1 MKRKLIGFL
10 LVFLAL
16 AVPLSANAEAEVL
29 ANVAVEN
36 AGFDL
41 WTDNMPDAWQIS
53 GADVVSRGMSGGESY
68 LEMQL
73 NSDGNAQVFQNM
85 TLEPDSIYKISCRM
99 MMQGVTGSG
108 SAGIT
113 IESQAAG
120 SQADAQLDGA
130 WQNVLLYIETDSAET
145 QTYTVQFGMGTDSAD
160 AQGMICIDDV
170 VIEKLSEAPL
180 GAPVYAVYGGTGSQH
195 MISEDIKT
203 YDDLLTPAEDVY
215 VSWNDIGV
223 VLCAALVFV
232 FIYLLMTGRHAPK
245 FAARMGSRRWMT
257 VAFAAAFIVRIFFAM
272 RSEGHITDLN
282 CFRAWAAALAQD
294 GLSGFYESGM
304 FADYPPAYMYVL
316 YVLGKIGSLLGL
328 SSGEDGYKLLVQ
340 IPAVIADLALAYV
353 FYRMAKKRLGRAT
366 GSVLS
371 MALLFCPAIICLSAA
386 WVQIDSVLILG
397 LVAVLYLL
405 HTDKKACAAMLWA
418 LMVLT
423 KPQALILGPVLLFVL
438 IADIAKKETRKRSF
452 CQLGIALV
460 GMAAVYTIV
469 TLPMKGGQSFFYA
482 IEKIAGTTS
491 FYAYTA
497 ANAFNLL
504 GLLGGNFTPN
514 TETMLGIPYTIWGV
528 AGIVISLIVSAA
540 VYFKKPDRSRA
551 YLTAGVLYMLMFTLA
566 HNMHERYLLPAAVLM
581 LFAAVQSDSRRMTI
595 SSMALFAVSFFN
607 IYVTY
612 IFKTVYIYDIVFT
625 LGCISTL
632 CAAAYTL
639 YAAIAE
645 TVGFEEKK
653 KLKIPH
659 VLLLPPKEVSM
670 KRAKERLYSFS
681 PDPERKVTRKD
692 VLIMAI
698 ISVIY
703 AGFAFTNLG
712 STTIPERVYDTA
724 QAGDIYT
731 IDFGSQ
737 QDVSLVKYYPG
748 YCEGSIKLEY
758 SEDGLTFYPLEG
770 GEIENKYRNMFEW
783 QFNNLSFSAK
793 AVRIYVTEGYMEIR
807 ELAFFR
813 DSYAKEIIPIQS
825 SVLTRNG
832 EVQDA
837 PYLCDE
843 QDQAIGAADYMTEM
857 YFDEI
862 YHARTAYEYLEGI
875 YPYEITHPPLG
886 KSIITIGIRLFG
898 FNPFGWRFMGALTGV
913 LMLPVFYIFAK
924 RVFKRT
930 KWAAIATT
938 LFAADFMHYSL
949 TRIATIDSY
958 SLLFIL
964 LMYLFMYEYKQH
976 NFLKEPL
983 SRTLVPLGLC
993 GGAWALGAATKWI
1006 CIYAGVGLFILF
1018 FHTVYQRAKEYKL
1031 AVREGDEA
1039 VCRVY
1044 KKNLT
1049 LTLLFCVAVFLIIP
1063 VLVYIIS
1070 YLPYFNA
1077 SDTYTL
1083 KDVWN
1088 NQVYMLTYHKNLD
1101 PESVHPYSSSVY
1113 TWIFNIRPT
1122 FFFNAEGSAPDVYG
1136 VIWCMGNPLLW
1147 ISGLAAVM
1155 YLVGMRNKN
1164 MLKSKGIS
1172 YITVCAAAQLLPWV
1186 LITREVFIYH
1196 FFATLPFLIMA
1207 VVYALRHISET
1218 YSRGKL
1224 FVKIFVATVCLMFL
1238 LFYPITTGISVPKW
1252 ILYALQWLPTWPI

>member
-1 MKRKLIGFL
+1 MKRKLFSFL
-10 LVFLAL
+10 LVLLTLILPF
-16 AVPLSANAEAEVL
+16 SANAQAEVL

-36 AGFDL
+36 AGFDT
-41 WTDNMPDAWQIS
+41 WTDGVPDGWQIS
-53 GADVVSRGMSGGESY
+53 GADVFSQGSLGDGSY
-68 LEMQL
+68 LEMRL
-73 NSDGNAQVFQNM
+73 NGEGDAKAFKSVA
-85 TLEPDSIYKISCRM
+85 LEPDSTYKISCRM
-99 MMQGVTGSG
+99 MAQGG

-120 SQADAQLDGA
+120 SQADEQLTGS
-130 WQNVLLYIETDSAET
+130 WQNVLLYIVTDSAET
-145 QTYTVQFGMGTDSAD
+145 QTYTVQFGMQTD
-160 AQGMICIDDV
+160 AQDEQSVLGIDDV
-170 VIEKLSEAPL
+170 TIEKISEAPL
-180 GAPVYAVYGGTGSQH
+180 GAPVYTVYGGTGSQQ
-195 MISEDIKT
+195 MVSADIQT
-203 YDDLLTPAEDVY
+203 YDDLLTPADDVY

-223 VLCAALVFV
+223 VLFAALVLV

-245 FAARMGSRRWMT
+245 FAARLGSKSWMIA
-257 VAFAAAFIVRIFFAM
+257 VFVLAFIVRIFFAM
-272 RSEGHITDLN
+272 RSEGHVTDLN

-294 GLSGFYESGM
+294 GFSGFYESGM

-316 YVLGKIGSLLGL
+316 YVIGKIGSLLGL
-328 SSGEDGYKLLVQ
+328 SSGENGYKLLVQ
-340 IPAVIADLALAYV
+340 IPAILADLASAYV
-353 FYRMAKKRLGRAT
+353 FYRIAKKKLGRAT

-371 MALLFCPAIICLSAA
+371 LFLLFSPAIICLSAA
-386 WVQIDSVLILG
+386 WVQIDSILILG

-405 HTDKKACAAMLWA
+405 QTDKKACSAILWM

-438 IADIAKKETRKRSF
+438 IADIAKKETRKRSL
-452 CQLGIALV
+452 CQLGIAIV
-460 GMAAVYTIV
+460 GMAAVYTVI

-482 IEKIAGTTS
+482 VDKIIGTTS
-491 FYAYTA
+491 FYAYTS

-504 GLLGGNFTPN
+504 GLIGGNFTSN
-514 TETMLGIPYTIWGV
+514 ADTMLGLPYSMWGTI
-528 AGIVISLIVSAA
+528 GIAVSVIASAA
-540 VYFKKPDRSRA
+540 VYFKKPDRSKV
-551 YLTAGVLYMLMFTLA
+551 YLAAGILYMLMFVLA
-566 HNMHERYLLPAAVLM
+566 HNMHERYLVPAAVFM

-612 IFKTVYIYDIVFT
+612 IFKTVYMYDVVFN
-625 LGCISTL
+625 LGCAAML
-632 CAAAYTL
+632 CAAAYTV
-639 YAAIAE
+639 YAAVAE
-645 TVGFEEKK
+645 LIGFKEKK
-653 KLKIPH
+653 RLKIPH
-659 VLLLPPKEVSM
+659 VLLLPSKEVSI
-670 KRAKERLYSFS
+670 KRAKERLYSAS
-681 PDPERKVTRKD
+681 PDPKRKVTRKD
-692 VLIMAI
+692 ILIMAI

-712 STTIPERVYDTA
+712 STTIPQRVYDTA
-724 QAGDIYT
+724 KEGDAYIV
-731 IDFGSQ
+731 DFGSK
-737 QDVSLVKYYPG
+737 QDISLVKYYPG

-758 SEDGLTFYPLEG
+758 SEDGLTFYPLDG
-770 GEIENKYRNMFEW
+770 GDIENKYRNMFEW
-783 QFNNLSFSAK
+783 QFNDLNFSAK
-793 AVRIYVTEGYMEIR
+793 AVRISVTEGYMEIR
-807 ELAFFR
+807 ELAFFG
-813 DSYAKEIIPIQS
+813 DSYAKDIIPIKS
-825 SVLTRNG
+825 AVLMRDGAT
-832 EVQDA
+832 EDA
-837 PYLCDE
+837 SYLCDE
-843 QDQAIGAADYMTEM
+843 QDQTIGAANYMTEM

-886 KSIITIGIRLFG
+886 KSIITLGIRLFG
-898 FNPFGWRFMGALTGV
+898 FNPLGWRFMGALTGV
-913 LMLPVFYIFAK
+913 LMLPVFYILSK
-924 RVFKRT
+924 RILKKT

-958 SLLFIL
+958 TLFFIL

-983 SRTLVPLGLC
+983 SRTLIPLGLC

-1006 CIYAGVGLFILF
+1006 CLYAGVGLFILF
-1018 FHTVYQRAKEYKL
+1018 FHTVYQRAKEYRVAL
-1031 AVREGDEA
+1031 RDGDEA
-1039 VCRVY
+1039 VVKVY

-1049 LTLLFCVAVFLIIP
+1049 ITLLFCVAVFLIIP
-1063 VLVYIIS
+1063 LMVYIIS

-1077 SDTYTL
+1077 SENYTL
-1083 KDVWN
+1083 KDVWA

-1122 FFFNAEGSAPDVYG
+1122 FFFNAEGSTPDVYG

-1147 ISGLAAVM
+1147 LSGLAAVM

-1164 MLKSKGIS
+1164 MFRSKGLS
-1172 YITVCAAAQLLPWV
+1172 FITVCAGAQLLPWV

-1196 FFATLPFLIMA
+1196 FFATLPFMIIA
-1207 VVYALRHISET
+1207 IVYALRHISET

-1224 FVKIFVATVCLMFL
+1224 FVKIFVVAVCLMFL